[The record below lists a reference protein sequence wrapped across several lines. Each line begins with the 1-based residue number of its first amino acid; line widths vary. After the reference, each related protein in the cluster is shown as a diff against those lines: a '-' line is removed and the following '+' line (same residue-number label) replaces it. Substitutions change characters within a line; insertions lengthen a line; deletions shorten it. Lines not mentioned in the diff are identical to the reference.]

1 MPSPSPSEKLKFRPI
16 VHLEE
21 AIPRDRLTRRIL
33 NALPSSAR
41 LTLLLAPAGF
51 GKTTVMAQIAAQLA
65 KDGERVAW
73 LNCSQ
78 QDREPD
84 VFVEDLGQALLAAG
98 VSGIAASMAISEMTH
113 ALAGSTEGITLFV
126 DRFELASSVQVD
138 SLLSTLAV
146 LLPQGVRCM
155 VGSRVPPGL
164 PLTALQVEGHLRVID
179 VDLLRFTDDEA
190 RDLLSAALPDAS
202 MRLVIDRAAGWPFV
216 LQLARLRMTTGG
228 VHPILDAGQAGLP
241 LHEVFEYLATQVFSS
256 LRDDDVQFLI
266 DMAVLDSIDIASA
279 NAVRDRSDS
288 ASHIERLKLM
298 RPIVVVNTQPLTAS
312 LHPLLRDLLRSM
324 LERDDE
330 GGRAATL
337 HTRAAQYF
345 AARGALHEAVSHAVL
360 GGRLQLAAR
369 ILAEAGGIC
378 LLIDRGVGRVNNL
391 LQLLPPGTVQKHP
404 RLRLLRIA
412 QLLVEENGVEARLDL
427 ARMAV
432 GMDARR
438 ALGELDE
445 ATWYDLSITRVLM
458 SVNEAEHVFRFKPM
472 PELEQALSQARERYC
487 EDSRY
492 LVIVL
497 AVEILLLQ
505 RYGPLERAERRTVEA
520 EKLHQDGHFSYNIPW
535 TWIYKARNAYA
546 RGDLAVAHQ
555 ELLKASGKEL
565 DIFTFTHGSFGQVVH
580 ALLGKLCFDQG
591 AIDEA
596 FKHFEAIAP
605 VKLMT
610 LFEIHA
616 GVYVYYPLC
625 EFARG
630 NASRALDMLANAR
643 QIAFDDG
650 LPHLDIL
657 AAAHEIQI
665 LVATQRLAEAN
676 ELAQDTSI
684 EHVLGI
690 GREAGALPVT
700 ETEAVIAACFSLA
713 LANGKT
719 AAAARIADDALASA
733 LRSGR
738 RLAEIDARLMLA
750 RSFIAKLDPL
760 AGRLAVE
767 QALRIAAAC
776 GAVQAFIWAGAE
788 VLGIVHA
795 VAATP
800 RHDAAA
806 WASRIVS
813 VSDESVQRR
822 SAADML
828 FTPRERDVLR
838 GLVKG
843 QSTKLIA
850 RELVLSPETIK
861 HHLKAIFSKL
871 GVRSRDDVVAEVRR
885 RALV

>member
-1 MPSPSPSEKLKFRPI
+1 MPSPSEKLKFRPI

-33 NALPSSAR
+33 SALPSSAR

-65 KDGERVAW
+65 EDGERVAW

-98 VSGIAASMAISEMTH
+98 VSGITASMGISEMAH
-113 ALAGSTEGITLFV
+113 ALAGSAEGIALFV
-126 DRFELASSVQVD
+126 DRFELASSTQVD

-146 LLPQGVRCM
+146 LLPQNVRCI

-179 VDLLRFTDDEA
+179 VDRLRFTDDEA
-190 RDLLSAALPDAS
+190 RDLLSAALPDVS

-228 VHPILDAGQAGLP
+228 AHPVLDAGRAGLP
-241 LHEVFEYLATQVFSS
+241 IHEVFEYLATQVFSS
-256 LRDDDVQFLI
+256 LRDDDVQFLVDVAI
-266 DMAVLDSIDIASA
+266 LESIDIASA

-298 RPIVVVNTQPLTAS
+298 KPIVVVNTQPLTAS

-360 GGRLQLAAR
+360 GGRLQLAAGM
-369 ILAEAGGIC
+369 LADAGGIC
-378 LLIDRGVGRVNNL
+378 LLIDQGVGRVKTL
-391 LQLLPPGTVQKHP
+391 LQLLPPSTVQKHP

-427 ARMAV
+427 ARMTA

-438 ALGELDE
+438 ALGEVDE
-445 ATWYDLSITRVLM
+445 ATWFDLSITRVLM
-458 SVNEAEHVFRFKPM
+458 SVNEAEHVFRFRPM
-472 PELEQALSQARERYC
+472 AELEQALAQARERYC

-492 LVIVL
+492 LVLVL
-497 AVEILLLQ
+497 AVEILMLQ

-535 TWIYKARNAYA
+535 TWVYKARNAYA
-546 RGDLAVAHQ
+546 RGDLAVAQQ

-630 NASRALDMLANAR
+630 NVSRALDMLASAR

-665 LVATQRLAEAN
+665 LVATQRLVEAN

-690 GREAGALPVT
+690 GREAGSLPVA

-713 LANGKT
+713 LANGKVD
-719 AAAARIADDALASA
+719 AAARIADDALASA

-750 RSFIAKLDPL
+750 RSYIAKLDQP

-788 VLGIVHA
+788 VLGIVRA
-795 VAATP
+795 VAALP

>member
-1 MPSPSPSEKLKFRPI
+1 MPSPSEKLKFRPI

-33 NALPSSAR
+33 SALPSSAR

-65 KDGERVAW
+65 EDGERVAW

-84 VFVEDLGQALLAAG
+84 VFVEDLGQALIAAG
-98 VSGIAASMAISEMTH
+98 VSGIAASMGISEMAH
-113 ALAGSTEGITLFV
+113 ALAGSAEGIALFV
-126 DRFELASSVQVD
+126 DRYELASSAQVD

-146 LLPQGVRCM
+146 LLPQNVRCM

-179 VDLLRFTDDEA
+179 VDRLRFTDDEA
-190 RDLLSAALPDAS
+190 RDLLSAALPDAA
-202 MRLVIDRAAGWPFV
+202 MHLVIDRAAGWPFV

-228 VHPILDAGQAGLP
+228 AHPVLDTGRAGLP
-241 LHEVFEYLATQVFSS
+241 IHEVFEYLATQVFSS
-256 LRDDDVQFLI
+256 LRDDDVQFLVDVAI
-266 DMAVLDSIDIASA
+266 LESIDIASA

-298 RPIVVVNTQPLTAS
+298 KPIVVVNTQPLTAS

-360 GGRLQLAAR
+360 GGRLQLAAGM
-369 ILAEAGGIC
+369 LADAGGIC
-378 LLIDRGVGRVNNL
+378 LLIDQGVGRVKTL
-391 LQLLPPGTVQKHP
+391 LQLLPPSTVQKHP

-427 ARMAV
+427 ARMTV
-432 GMDARR
+432 GMDERR
-438 ALGELDE
+438 ALGEVDE
-445 ATWYDLSITRVLM
+445 ATWFDLSITRVLM
-458 SVNEAEHVFRFKPM
+458 SVNEAEHVFRFRPM
-472 PELEQALSQARERYC
+472 AELEQALAQARERYC

-492 LVIVL
+492 LVLVL
-497 AVEILLLQ
+497 AVEILMLQ
-505 RYGPLERAERRTVEA
+505 RYGPLDRAERRTVEA

-535 TWIYKARNAYA
+535 TWVYKARNAYA
-546 RGDLAVAHQ
+546 RGDLAVAQQ

-580 ALLGKLCFDQG
+580 ALLGKLCLDQG

-630 NASRALDMLANAR
+630 NASRALDMLASAR

-690 GREAGALPVT
+690 GREAGSLPVA

-713 LANGKT
+713 LANGKID
-719 AAAARIADDALASA
+719 AAARIADDALASA

-750 RSFIAKLDPL
+750 RSSIAKLDQP

-767 QALRIAAAC
+767 QALRIAASC

-788 VLGIVHA
+788 VLGIVRA
-795 VAATP
+795 VAALP